1 VDRQADRI
9 VAVAAIVIGLVFL
22 VTAVVVPFLP
32 AAGGSGL
39 WLPIHLAL
47 AGAAT
52 TVIAGV
58 MPFFSAAIGTTQPVD
73 ARLRWA
79 SLVLVASGAAVVTYG
94 FGSGRLSLAALGGAA
109 FVVGCIIVGYATL
122 APWRRGLGPRG
133 GVVALGYGAAVAMVV
148 LGAVLA
154 TLYLAG
160 WAPVQEAWVR
170 LKPAHAW
177 LNLIG
182 FVSLIIATTMLHFFP
197 TVVGARIQRVPSAYV
212 TVAGLAGG
220 AFVVALG
227 FGFDSDIVVRT
238 GALLVAAGALG
249 LTLYAGRVWW
259 ARNPWHTDHAWH
271 RFAMGGLVSAI
282 AWFDLGVATA
292 VVRLLF
298 DGAAPGAVDASL
310 LTGPLVA
317 GWLGLAV
324 LASATH
330 LIPAV
335 GPGDASAH
343 ARQRTLLGRWALV
356 RLAGLDGGVAALS
369 LGLAFGI
376 EALAVVG
383 AVLLASALLVS
394 AGLLVMA
401 VALGLRGERV
411 P

>member
-1 VDRQADRI
+1 
-9 VAVAAIVIGLVFL
+9 
-22 VTAVVVPFLP
+22 
-32 AAGGSGL
+32 
-39 WLPIHLAL
+39 
-47 AGAAT
+47 
-52 TVIAGV
+52 
-58 MPFFSAAIGTTQPVD
+58 
-73 ARLRWA
+73 
-79 SLVLVASGAAVVTYG
+79 
-94 FGSGRLSLAALGGAA
+94 
-109 FVVGCIIVGYATL
+109 
-122 APWRRGLGPRG
+122 
-133 GVVALGYGAAVAMVV
+133 
-148 LGAVLA
+148 
-154 TLYLAG
+154 
-160 WAPVQEAWVR
+160 
-170 LKPAHAW
+170 
-177 LNLIG
+177 
-182 FVSLIIATTMLHFFP
+182 
-197 TVVGARIQRVPSAYV
+197 
-212 TVAGLAGG
+212 
-220 AFVVALG
+220 
-227 FGFDSDIVVRT
+227 
-238 GALLVAAGALG
+238 
-249 LTLYAGRVWW
+249 
-259 ARNPWHTDHAWH
+259 
-271 RFAMGGLVSAI
+271 MGGLVSAI